1 MCTFAVEKSMVVF
14 SVMLVITTIAH
25 PNTNNII
32 LSTIR

>member
-1 MCTFAVEKSMVVF
+1 MCTFAVGKSMVVF

-32 LSTIR
+32 LSPIR